1 MKKQKNEGITIIG
14 LAVTIIV
21 MLLLAGATISS
32 IVGQNVIFD
41 NMNKTQKQTRLDEEK
56 RILKASVVN
65 AMSKDSVGNVT
76 KDNLSQSLDQTV
88 DEKYTIAPKGN
99 GVLEVT
105 FEETKNTYYV
115 FEDGTISSQKEYET
129 NVIFAITPTT
139 IPALKIN
146 QEKKIKAITNTENAE
161 LKWKSNDESIV
172 KIVGNS
178 TNEITIKGVAVG
190 KAQIQA
196 YLEIKNKNK
205 SGQIE
210 KVKTEVCNITVV
222 SESQTPVEEI
232 DFSMIS
238 GEQKRT
244 IDLSSP
250 VTTCELKPII
260 YPESARDSVELEWE
274 SSNPEVASVDEN
286 GIVTGNKNGTAV
298 ITVRTNNGKHA
309 ETTVEVQTSPTEIVL
324 NAAELQIDIAQAQHT
339 KLEAAIKP
347 VTANVKTG
355 ITWSSSNSDVA
366 SVNQTGEVEAKST
379 GKTVISVVTENG
391 CATDCT
397 ITVIDSSKYAV
408 PDPSNPSSPTGAP
421 DTTQSPS
428 DDTFPWWLVVG
439 VGAGVGAVVL
449 GGATLIV
456 GAVIGVVTAFVGFLT
471 HLFWGW

>member
-1 MKKQKNEGITIIG
+1 
-14 LAVTIIV
+14 
-21 MLLLAGATISS
+21 
-32 IVGQNVIFD
+32 
-41 NMNKTQKQTRLDEEK
+41 
-56 RILKASVVN
+56 
-65 AMSKDSVGNVT
+65 
-76 KDNLSQSLDQTV
+76 
-88 DEKYTIAPKGN
+88 
-99 GVLEVT
+99 
-105 FEETKNTYYV
+105 
-115 FEDGTISSQKEYET
+115 
-129 NVIFAITPTT
+129 
-139 IPALKIN
+139 
-146 QEKKIKAITNTENAE
+146 
-161 LKWKSNDESIV
+161 
-172 KIVGNS
+172 
-178 TNEITIKGVAVG
+178 
-190 KAQIQA
+190 
-196 YLEIKNKNK
+196 
-205 SGQIE
+205 
-210 KVKTEVCNITVV
+210 
-222 SESQTPVEEI
+222 
-232 DFSMIS
+232 MIS

-298 ITVRTNNGKHA
+298 IAVRTNNGKHA

-397 ITVIDSSKYAV
+397 ITVIDSSKYAI
-408 PDPSNPSSPTGAP
+408 PDQSNPSSPTGAP

-428 DDTFPWWLVVG
+428 DDTFPWWLVAG
-439 VGAGVGAVVL
+439 AAAGVGAVVL

>member
-1 MKKQKNEGITIIG
+1 MRK
-14 LAVTIIV
+14 
-21 MLLLAGATISS
+21 
-32 IVGQNVIFD
+32 
-41 NMNKTQKQTRLDEEK
+41 
-56 RILKASVVN
+56 
-65 AMSKDSVGNVT
+65 
-76 KDNLSQSLDQTV
+76 
-88 DEKYTIAPKGN
+88 P
-99 GVLEVT
+99 
-105 FEETKNTYYV
+105 
-115 FEDGTISSQKEYET
+115 
-129 NVIFAITPTT
+129 
-139 IPALKIN
+139 
-146 QEKKIKAITNTENAE
+146 KKIKAITNTENAE

-196 YLEIKNKNK
+196 YLEIKNK

-428 DDTFPWWLVVG
+428 DDTFPWWLVAG
-439 VGAGVGAVVL
+439 AAAGVGEDTIMKPDEVIYNKDQNVMIYKKEYPFNISTSDTPTGTHRVFIPL
-449 GGATLIV
+449 NTQGKKTIRMSQFPLVGGN
-456 GAVIGVVTAFVGFLT
+456 
-471 HLFWGW
+471 

>member
-32 IVGQNVIFD
+32 IVGQNGIFD
-41 NMNKTQKQTRLDEEK
+41 NMNKTQNQTRLDEEK

-105 FEETKNTYYV
+105 FEETKNKYYV
-115 FEDGTISSQKEYET
+115 FEDGTISSKEEYEK

-196 YLEIKNKNK
+196 YLEIKK

>member
-32 IVGQNVIFD
+32 IVGQNGIFD
-41 NMNKTQKQTRLDEEK
+41 NMNKTQNQTRLDEEK

-88 DEKYTIAPKGN
+88 DEKYTIASEGN
-99 GVLEVT
+99 GVLRVT
-105 FEETKNTYYV
+105 FEETKNEYYV
-115 FEDGTISSQKEYET
+115 FEDGTISTKEEYEK

-196 YLEIKNKNK
+196 YLEIKK

-397 ITVIDSSKYAV
+397 ITVIDSSKYAI
-408 PDPSNPSSPTGAP
+408 PDQSNPSSPTGAP

>member
-32 IVGQNVIFD
+32 IVGQKGIFA
-41 NMNKTQKQTRLDEEK
+41 NMNKTQNQTRLDEEK

-88 DEKYTIAPKGN
+88 DEKYTIASEGN
-99 GVLEVT
+99 GVLKVT
-105 FEETKNTYYV
+105 FEETKNEYYV
-115 FEDGTISSQKEYET
+115 FEDGTISSKNEYET

-196 YLEIKNKNK
+196 YLEIKNK

-298 ITVRTNNGKHA
+298 I
-309 ETTVEVQTSPTEIVL
+309 Q
-324 NAAELQIDIAQAQHT
+324 
-339 KLEAAIKP
+339 
-347 VTANVKTG
+347 
-355 ITWSSSNSDVA
+355 
-366 SVNQTGEVEAKST
+366 
-379 GKTVISVVTENG
+379 
-391 CATDCT
+391 
-397 ITVIDSSKYAV
+397 
-408 PDPSNPSSPTGAP
+408 
-421 DTTQSPS
+421 
-428 DDTFPWWLVVG
+428 
-439 VGAGVGAVVL
+439 
-449 GGATLIV
+449 
-456 GAVIGVVTAFVGFLT
+456 
-471 HLFWGW
+471 

>member
-32 IVGQNVIFD
+32 IVGQKGIFA
-41 NMNKTQKQTRLDEEK
+41 NMTTTRNQTRLDEEK

-88 DEKYTIAPKGN
+88 DEKYTIAPEGN
-99 GVLEVT
+99 GVLKVT
-105 FEETKNTYYV
+105 FEETKNEYYV
-115 FEDGTISSQKEYET
+115 FEDGTISSKDEYKT

-196 YLEIKNKNK
+196 YLEIKK

-274 SSNPEVASVDEN
+274 SSNPEIASVDEN

-408 PDPSNPSSPTGAP
+408 PDQSNPSSPTGAP

>member
-32 IVGQNVIFD
+32 IVGQKGIFA
-41 NMNKTQKQTRLDEEK
+41 NMNKTQNQTRLDEEK

-88 DEKYTIAPKGN
+88 DEKYTIASEGN
-99 GVLEVT
+99 GVLKVT
-105 FEETKNTYYV
+105 FEETKNEYYV
-115 FEDGTISSQKEYET
+115 FEDGTISSKNEYET

-196 YLEIKNKNK
+196 YLEIKNK

-366 SVNQTGEVEAKST
+366 SVNQIGEVEAKST

-397 ITVIDSSKYAV
+397 ITVIDSSKYAI
-408 PDPSNPSSPTGAP
+408 PDQSNPSSPTGAP

-428 DDTFPWWLVVG
+428 DDTFPWWLVAG
-439 VGAGVGAVVL
+439 AAAGVGAVVL

>member
-32 IVGQNVIFD
+32 IVGQNGIFD
-41 NMNKTQKQTRLDEEK
+41 NMTTTRNQTRLDEEK

-88 DEKYTIAPKGN
+88 DEKYTIASKGN
-99 GVLEVT
+99 GVLKVT
-105 FEETKNTYYV
+105 FEETKN
-115 FEDGTISSQKEYET
+115 EYET

-196 YLEIKNKNK
+196 YLEIKNK

-428 DDTFPWWLVVG
+428 DDTFPWWLVAG
-439 VGAGVGAVVL
+439 AAAGVGAVVL

>member
-32 IVGQNVIFD
+32 IVGQKGIFA
-41 NMNKTQKQTRLDEEK
+41 NMTKTQNQTRLDEEK

-88 DEKYTIAPKGN
+88 DEKYTIASEGN
-99 GVLEVT
+99 GVLKVT
-105 FEETKNTYYV
+105 FEETKNEYYV
-115 FEDGTISSQKEYET
+115 FEDGTISTKEEYEK

-146 QEKKIKAITNTENAE
+146 QEKKIKAIT
-161 LKWKSNDESIV
+161 NDESIV

-196 YLEIKNKNK
+196 YLEIKK

-397 ITVIDSSKYAV
+397 ITVIDSSKYAI
-408 PDPSNPSSPTGAP
+408 PDQSNPSSPTGAP

>member
-32 IVGQNVIFD
+32 IVGQKGIFA
-41 NMNKTQKQTRLDEEK
+41 NMNKTQNQTRLDEEK

-88 DEKYTIAPKGN
+88 DEKYTIASEGN
-99 GVLEVT
+99 GVLKVT
-105 FEETKNTYYV
+105 FEETKNEYYV
-115 FEDGTISSQKEYET
+115 FEDGTISSKNEYET

-161 LKWKSNDESIV
+161 LKWKSSDESIV

-196 YLEIKNKNK
+196 YLEIKNK

-286 GIVTGNKNGTAV
+286 SYRK
-298 ITVRTNNGKHA
+298 
-309 ETTVEVQTSPTEIVL
+309 
-324 NAAELQIDIAQAQHT
+324 
-339 KLEAAIKP
+339 
-347 VTANVKTG
+347 
-355 ITWSSSNSDVA
+355 
-366 SVNQTGEVEAKST
+366 
-379 GKTVISVVTENG
+379 
-391 CATDCT
+391 
-397 ITVIDSSKYAV
+397 
-408 PDPSNPSSPTGAP
+408 
-421 DTTQSPS
+421 
-428 DDTFPWWLVVG
+428 
-439 VGAGVGAVVL
+439 
-449 GGATLIV
+449 
-456 GAVIGVVTAFVGFLT
+456 
-471 HLFWGW
+471 

>member
-32 IVGQNVIFD
+32 IVGQNGIFD

-172 KIVGNS
+172 KIVGN
-178 TNEITIKGVAVG
+178 
-190 KAQIQA
+190 
-196 YLEIKNKNK
+196 
-205 SGQIE
+205 
-210 KVKTEVCNITVV
+210 
-222 SESQTPVEEI
+222 
-232 DFSMIS
+232 
-238 GEQKRT
+238 
-244 IDLSSP
+244 
-250 VTTCELKPII
+250 
-260 YPESARDSVELEWE
+260 
-274 SSNPEVASVDEN
+274 
-286 GIVTGNKNGTAV
+286 
-298 ITVRTNNGKHA
+298 
-309 ETTVEVQTSPTEIVL
+309 
-324 NAAELQIDIAQAQHT
+324 
-339 KLEAAIKP
+339 
-347 VTANVKTG
+347 
-355 ITWSSSNSDVA
+355 
-366 SVNQTGEVEAKST
+366 
-379 GKTVISVVTENG
+379 
-391 CATDCT
+391 
-397 ITVIDSSKYAV
+397 
-408 PDPSNPSSPTGAP
+408 
-421 DTTQSPS
+421 
-428 DDTFPWWLVVG
+428 
-439 VGAGVGAVVL
+439 
-449 GGATLIV
+449 
-456 GAVIGVVTAFVGFLT
+456 
-471 HLFWGW
+471 

>member
-32 IVGQNVIFD
+32 IVGQNGIFD
-41 NMNKTQKQTRLDEEK
+41 NMNKTQNQTRLDEEK

-88 DEKYTIAPKGN
+88 DEKYTIAPERN
-99 GVLEVT
+99 GVLKVT
-105 FEETKNTYYV
+105 FEETKNEYYV
-115 FEDGTISSQKEYET
+115 FEDGTISSKDEYKT

-196 YLEIKNKNK
+196 YLEIKK

-274 SSNPEVASVDEN
+274 SSNPEIASVDEN

-471 HLFWGW
+471 HLFLGW